1 MGYAAKILA
10 DSISTVG
17 HRLTTFEVTFPRIV
31 LAEVNTHRMLSR
43 NSASS
48 RAIPVAKKIA
58 QVESDPFVPEAF
70 GKNQKGMQHGELL
83 NDEVSKEARFAWG
96 EAKRRA
102 IKWAGELAKLE
113 VHKQLANR
121 VLEPF
126 AWHTAIITAT
136 DWSNFF
142 NLRVNPAA
150 QGEFRTCAEMMKELY
165 DSSCPIPVRTGG
177 WHLPLLESIPM
188 EDTDGSLVEVGESFW
203 LTGNGFDP
211 AKVSAARCGRV
222 SFLTHDGK
230 RDPTE
235 DTALYERLLSSGHM
249 SPLEHPAR
257 PMTEHELKLFERP
270 RYRWIR
276 GEWHPEEP
284 IHYCGNLNGWVSLRA
299 MVPGEE
305 DILGYRKANL

>member
-1 MGYAAKILA
+1 MSYAAKILA
-10 DSISTVG
+10 DSISTAG
-17 HRLTTFEVTFPRIV
+17 YRLTTFEVTFPRIV

-58 QVESDPFVPEAF
+58 QVESDLFVPEAF
-70 GKNQKGMQHGELL
+70 GKNQKGMQHSELL
-83 NDEVSKEARFAWG
+83 ETGVDAAARLVWKSASD
-96 EAKRRA
+96 AA
-102 IKWAGELAKLE
+102 IFHAEKLASLE

-150 QGEFRTCAEMMKELY
+150 QGEFRTCAAMMKELY
-165 DSSCPIPVRTGG
+165 VGSTPEVCVEGQ
-177 WHLPLLESIPM
+177 WHLPLVRTHRDLYAAGMVDDEEPIRAA
-188 EDTDGSLVEVGESFW
+188 GL
-203 LTGNGFDP
+203 DP

-230 RDPTE
+230 RDFVE
-235 DTALYERLLSSGHM
+235 DNALYGRLLSSGHM

-257 PMTEHELKLFERP
+257 PMTAHESKIFARP

-276 GEWHPEEP
+276 GEWFPEEP

-305 DILGYRKANL
+305 DILGYRKANP